1 MNRHNVCC
9 VNVLCKVV
17 FYPTRS
23 NPRWWYVIQTA
34 PRSRHIFDEGG
45 IEEVWREQA
54 MDEEDET
61 INFTSGEAHLAISE
75 GERRGSKEETS
86 SDDSSN
92 ESIDYSCDDYN
103 IDDPLNS
110 IDNNDMATSKSITS
124 TSLGI
129 NLELVLEISQ
139 EDMLMDEVSTPLD
152 E

>member
-1 MNRHNVCC
+1 MNSNNVHW
-9 VNVLCKVV
+9 VNVFCKVV

-45 IEEVWREQA
+45 IEEVLPEQA
-54 MDEEDET
+54 MDEEHET
-61 INFTSGEAHLAISE
+61 NVITSGQPH
-75 GERRGSKEETS
+75 GSKEETS

-92 ESIDYSCDDYN
+92 ESADYSSDDSSNESADYSS
-103 IDDPLNS
+103 DDSSNES
-110 IDNNDMATSKSITS
+110 ADYSSKSVTS

-139 EDMLMDEVSTPLD
+139 EDMLMDEASTPWD